1 MNHRWTAVASLVTL
15 AASLGLAQAS
25 GPAAS
30 SPQTT
35 TTSSSPQAA
44 PTMAKA
50 LEGELNRIE
59 REFVSAAEAMP
70 EDKYAFAPS
79 NGEFKGVRTF
89 GQQVKH
95 VATANYMF
103 GAGISGEK
111 PPVDLA
117 GGEGAASIQSKAD
130 IVKYVKDSFAYVHK
144 AFQQITVDNAVTPI
158 PSPFGKGQVTRL
170 GLAVLTVGH
179 GFDHYGQM
187 VEYLR
192 MNGIV
197 PPASRK

>member
-1 MNHRWTAVASLVTL
+1 MNHRWTAVASLVIL

-25 GPAAS
+25 GPATS

-44 PTMAKA
+44 PAMAKA

-103 GAGISGEK
+103 GAGIAGEK

-144 AFQQITVDNAVTPI
+144 AFQQITADNAVTPI